1 MIVISLLLLGS
12 LLPNLSFSAS
22 VNVGIVNG
30 TEARPHSRPYMV
42 SVQKNGRH
50 VCGGFLI
57 SSKFVLTAA
66 HCQSDGALT
75 VLAGVHDLTKKG
87 DTMRFSAKSYYEQ
100 ADLMI
105 LELDESVQLNDY
117 IKTIRIPTGP
127 TESIEDTNCTVS
139 GWGDITIYGPL
150 SLNLREANVQLMS
163 DDVCKRQW
171 GHEYIDSQMMCV
183 YGYGGTCN
191 GDSGG
196 PLVCGNTAVGV
207 TYFGSP
213 YYCNDPDRFNVYT
226 KISAFL
232 PWIRKITVWK
242 QKMSPPLPF
251 TVYCLLQCFLSEIS
265 PIIILI
271 MIVISLLLLDSLL
284 PHLSFTAS
292 VNVGIV
298 NGTEARPHSRPYM
311 VSVQQYR
318 SHKCGGFLISDQ
330 FVMTAAHC
338 RDSTETLTVVAG
350 AHDLSNKYEK
360 SVRIGVSSYEKHPS
374 YKPAPELQ
382 ADIMI
387 LKLDQTVKLNKNI
400 KTIPIPTTPED
411 IKKGTRCSVAGW
423 GRLKTKSPASPKL
436 IETNVKIMSKTGCA
450 RRWDRSY
457 IASKM
462 MCVYGHGG
470 SCDGDSGG
478 PLVCGNTAV
487 GVTSFGSSD
496 NCNDPNKP
504 EVYTEI
510 SAFLPW
516 IHNVINS
523 YYY

>member
-1 MIVISLLLLGS
+1 VVKLMFICSLQSILM
-12 LLPNLSFSAS
+12 PPS

-66 HCQSDGALT
+66 HCQ
-75 VLAGVHDLTKKG
+75 
-87 DTMRFSAKSYYEQ
+87 
-100 ADLMI
+100 
-105 LELDESVQLNDY
+105 
-117 IKTIRIPTGP
+117 
-127 TESIEDTNCTVS
+127 
-139 GWGDITIYGPL
+139 
-150 SLNLREANVQLMS
+150 
-163 DDVCKRQW
+163 
-171 GHEYIDSQMMCV
+171 
-183 YGYGGTCN
+183 
-191 GDSGG
+191 
-196 PLVCGNTAVGV
+196 
-207 TYFGSP
+207 
-213 YYCNDPDRFNVYT
+213 
-226 KISAFL
+226 
-232 PWIRKITVWK
+232 
-242 QKMSPPLPF
+242 
-251 TVYCLLQCFLSEIS
+251 
-265 PIIILI
+265 
-271 MIVISLLLLDSLL
+271 
-284 PHLSFTAS
+284 
-292 VNVGIV
+292 
-298 NGTEARPHSRPYM
+298 
-311 VSVQQYR
+311 
-318 SHKCGGFLISDQ
+318 
-330 FVMTAAHC
+330 
-338 RDSTETLTVVAG
+338 STETLTVVAG